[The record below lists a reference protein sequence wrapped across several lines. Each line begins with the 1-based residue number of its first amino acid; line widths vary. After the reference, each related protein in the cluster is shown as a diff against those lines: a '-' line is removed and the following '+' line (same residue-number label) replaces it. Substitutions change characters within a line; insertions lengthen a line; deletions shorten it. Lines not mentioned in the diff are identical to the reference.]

1 VSPRILCAAV
11 FREGKGKAGN
21 TGDSLTMEY
30 WHARDHR
37 NGIDTSSNVLNRS
50 YQWMTT
56 LLDTISNCGIN
67 RTFIQ
72 CLET

>member
-1 VSPRILCAAV
+1 
-11 FREGKGKAGN
+11 
-21 TGDSLTMEY
+21 MEY